1 MKILLL
7 EDELMLQSAMV
18 EYLTDTGFEV
28 DAFEDG
34 EEAFESCIKESYDL
48 FIFDINTPS
57 IDGLSLLEKIQK
69 EKIFVPTIFI
79 SAITQIEQI
88 SKAYELGCYDYLK
101 KPFHLKELTLHIE
114 RLLKMA
120 NIESKSLVKIS
131 KMYVYDLEKQR
142 LLFDNE
148 EQTLTPKQAQI
159 INLFACNINKIV
171 DFDMLRHY
179 VWHDSHVDNA
189 TIRAEMHRVKQ
200 VLKEDLVESLK
211 GIGYRIHKNH

>member
-1 MKILLL
+1 MRILLL
-7 EDELMLQSAMV
+7 EDELMLQSAIV
-18 EYLTDTGFEV
+18 EYLTATGYIV

-34 EEAFESCIKESYDL
+34 EEAYQQIKKTVYDL

-57 IDGLSLLEKIQK
+57 IDGLTLLEKLQK
-69 EKIFVPTIFI
+69 EKIHVPTVFI

-120 NIESKSLVKIS
+120 DIHAKSIVKLS
-131 KMYVYDLEKQR
+131 RMYSYDLERDR
-142 LLFDNE
+142 LLFDNV
-148 EQTLTPKQAQI
+148 EQELKPKHQQI
-159 INLFACNINKIV
+159 MRLLASNVERVV

-179 VWHDSHVDNA
+179 VWDDIHVDAA
-189 TIRAEMHRVKQ
+189 TIRAEMHRVRQ
-200 VLKEDLVESLK
+200 ALKEDLIVSIK
-211 GIGYRIHKNH
+211 GIGYKLAKH

>member
-18 EYLTDTGFEV
+18 EYLTDTGYKV

-34 EEAFESCIKESYDL
+34 AEAYEHCIKESYDL
-48 FIFDINTPS
+48 FILDINTPS
-57 IDGLSLLEKIQK
+57 LDGLSLLEKLQK
-69 EKIFVPTIFI
+69 EKIFVPTIFV
-79 SAITQIEQI
+79 SAITEIEQI

-101 KPFHLKELTLHIE
+101 KPFHLKELTLHID

-131 KMYVYDLEKQR
+131 KMYSYDLKKER
-142 LLFDNE
+142 LFFDNE
-148 EQTLTPKQAQI
+148 EQSLTPKQAQI

-179 VWHDSHVDNA
+179 VWDDPQIDNA
-189 TIRAEMHRVKQ
+189 TIRAEVHRVRQ
-200 VLKEDLVESLK
+200 MLKEDLIESLK
-211 GIGYRIHKNH
+211 GIGYRVNKNY

>member
-1 MKILLL
+1 MRILLL
-7 EDELMLQSAMV
+7 EDELMLQNAIV
-18 EYLTDTGFEV
+18 EYLTTTGYIV

-34 EEAFESCIKESYDL
+34 EEAYEQIHKTSYDL

-57 IDGLSLLEKIQK
+57 IDGLSLLEKLQK
-69 EKIFVPTIFI
+69 EKIHIPTVFI

-120 NIESKSLVKIS
+120 DIQSKSMVKLS
-131 KMYVYDLEKQR
+131 KMYSYDLEKDR
-142 LLFDNE
+142 LLFDNV
-148 EQTLTPKQAQI
+148 EQELKPKHQQI
-159 INLFACNINKIV
+159 MRLLASNLERVV

-179 VWHDSHVDNA
+179 VWDDIHVDAA
-189 TIRAEMHRVKQ
+189 TIRAEMHRVRQ
-200 VLKEDLVESLK
+200 ALKEDLIVSIK
-211 GIGYRIHKNH
+211 GIGYKLTKH